1 LIVGLLLFT
10 GRGGLPYILSG
21 KLLLS
26 DWLIGMK
33 ELSPLRALELN
44 SWFLSL
50 KEPSFFFD
58 LLL

>member
-1 LIVGLLLFT
+1 LFT